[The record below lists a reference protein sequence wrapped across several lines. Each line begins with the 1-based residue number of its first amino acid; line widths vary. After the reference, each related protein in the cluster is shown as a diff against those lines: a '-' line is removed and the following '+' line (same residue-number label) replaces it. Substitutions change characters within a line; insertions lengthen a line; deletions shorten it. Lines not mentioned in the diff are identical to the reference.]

1 MPTQKQKTRGNCLCS
16 IVAALIAEKLIEDGL
31 LNAPLYR
38 KQQKNGNTEISYF
51 NTSGYYDATN
61 ISMLTETSRHLE
73 ESPIWY
79 PSFLSRES
87 WANAVEMF
95 RYHYSIKYNVEHYLL
110 PELGPQ
116 IECISGE
123 KLASVARQFL
133 LEQGIIGRPVRQL
146 HGDTYYFG
154 EDEICHVDEGSSQFL
169 CERRNGRRAFQ
180 LMDYDTFNAK
190 VWNRAVRQFAVGM
203 TLLECAEIFALS
215 ELEYRAAPQWS
226 MIDRLIQRISSP
238 KYERVPGNT
247 NTATFD
253 RIRVMVSLPRYLFP
267 TWNDLMQAVV
277 DNRKEIDRRVLGKIE
292 TDYRFKKYGVPLNVL
307 RLSEIVLRNDYA
319 LEYIFELKE

>member
-38 KQQKNGNTEISYF
+38 KQQENGNTEISYF

-87 WANAVEMF
+87 WANALEMF

-123 KLASVARQFL
+123 ELASVARQFL

-154 EDEICHVDEGSSQFL
+154 EDEIYHVDEGSSQFL

-267 TWNDLMQAVV
+267 TWNDLRQAVV

-292 TDYRFKKYGVPLNVL
+292 TDFRFNKYGVPLNVL
-307 RLSEIVLRNDYA
+307 RLSEIVLRNDYS

>member
-1 MPTQKQKTRGNCLCS
+1 MQNQEAKSRRNCLCS
-16 IVAALIAEKLIEDGL
+16 IVAVLIAEKLVEDGL
-31 LNAPLYR
+31 PNAPLYR
-38 KQQKNGNTEISYF
+38 KQKKTGDTEISYF
-51 NTSGYYDATN
+51 ATSGYYDATN
-61 ISMLTETSRHLE
+61 ASMLTENSRHLE

-79 PSFLSRES
+79 PSFISRES
-87 WANAVEMF
+87 WINAVEMF
-95 RYHYSIKYNVEHYLL
+95 RYHYSIKYNVEHYLI

-123 KLASVARQFL
+123 ELASVARQFL
-133 LEQGIIGRPVRQL
+133 LDQGILCRPVRQL

-154 EDEICHVDEGSSQFL
+154 EDEIYHVDDGSSQSL
-169 CERRNGRRAFQ
+169 CEGRNRYRAFQ
-180 LMDYDTFNAK
+180 LMDYDSFNAK
-190 VWNRAVRQFAVGM
+190 VWNRAVRQFSVGM
-203 TLLECAEIFALS
+203 TLLECAKLFASS

-253 RIRVMVSLPRYLFP
+253 RIRIVVSLPRYLFP
-267 TWNDLMQAVV
+267 TWNDLKQAVV
-277 DNRKEIDRRVLGKIE
+277 DNRKEIDRQVLGKIE
-292 TDYRFKKYGVPLNVL
+292 TDYRFKKYGIPINTL